1 MILWLGHFPTSS
13 RMLKS
18 FCDFPVMGVLQEA
31 LLCAR
36 ARESD
41 VRVTSVVRVHVCG
54 AELCAHTATE
64 ALGLMAPA
72 METRINGG

>member
-1 MILWLGHFPTSS
+1 
-13 RMLKS
+13 MLKP
-18 FCDFPVMGVLQEA
+18 CCAFPARQEA
-31 LLCAR
+31 LLCER

-64 ALGLMAPA
+64 AFGLMAPA
-72 METRINGG
+72 METRINGGYANTQNLEDNNTKT

>member
-1 MILWLGHFPTSS
+1 
-13 RMLKS
+13 MLENLL
-18 FCDFPVMGVLQEA
+18 CLPVRQEA
-31 LLCAR
+31 LLCER

-64 ALGLMAPA
+64 AFGLMAPA
-72 METRINGG
+72 METRINGGYAKDTKPKNENKHTGL